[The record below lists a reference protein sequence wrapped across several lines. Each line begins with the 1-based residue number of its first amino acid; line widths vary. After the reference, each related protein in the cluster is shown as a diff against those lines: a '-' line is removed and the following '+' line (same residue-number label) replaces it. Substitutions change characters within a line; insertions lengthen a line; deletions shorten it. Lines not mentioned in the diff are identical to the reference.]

1 MSAPLDA
8 NLNAHKL
15 SMTRKSPEKPD
26 EECDVKKFEEE
37 MKKVRKVDPD
47 QRKERKRKQEE
58 AEGKDKIIQ
67 EAQALIE
74 NQTDSLY
81 AIQKPDIKHLLKK
94 KKTSEAVETPF
105 VLPSPINSASILFE
119 EKDFTLNLSEP
130 PSSWIA
136 KEKSSPSF
144 RGEIPEATFVE
155 SPLTSQDTAHQLP
168 EPLDISITKAKAP
181 STDTEE
187 LITSPTFTI
196 ESTEPSTPS
205 RTLTKKTTPITE
217 KAITSPVFEFIP
229 FAFAPAPDLGATD
242 SSLHRLPPAF
252 FAVLERIIGTI
263 TLLQTNKGSST
274 TTFCL
279 NQPQFASSVFFGS
292 TITIEESADAP
303 KQFNIR
309 LIGSA
314 EAVEFFSKQKQEL
327 ESIFTKG
334 SAEGRFHFKVHRIEA
349 ELMP

>member
-15 SMTRKSPEKPD
+15 SMTRKTPEKPD

-81 AIQKPDIKHLLKK
+81 AVQKPDIKHLLKK
-94 KKTSEAVETPF
+94 KKTTQTAEAPF
-105 VLPSPINSASILFE
+105 PLPPSLQSASILFE
-119 EKDFTLNLSEP
+119 EKEFTLNLSEP

-136 KEKSSPSF
+136 KAKNSPSF
-144 RGEIPEATFVE
+144 TAEIVE
-155 SPLTSQDTAHQLP
+155 TNVIAPPLPSEDTP
-168 EPLDISITKAKAP
+168 YEVEKPLDTSIIKATTTTKDK
-181 STDTEE
+181 EE
-187 LITSPTFTI
+187 LTTSSTFTL
-196 ESTEPSTPS
+196 ESIEPSPPP
-205 RTLTKKTTPITE
+205 RTLAKKTTLIPE
-217 KAITSPVFEFIP
+217 KDVTAPVFEFIP
-229 FAFAPAPDLGATD
+229 FAFAPAPDLTATA

-279 NQPQFASSVFFGS
+279 NQPQFASSVFFGA
-292 TITIEESADAP
+292 TITIEESVNAP
-303 KQFNIR
+303 KEFNIR

-314 EAVEFFSKQKQEL
+314 EAVEIFSKQKQEL

-349 ELMP
+349 ELTP